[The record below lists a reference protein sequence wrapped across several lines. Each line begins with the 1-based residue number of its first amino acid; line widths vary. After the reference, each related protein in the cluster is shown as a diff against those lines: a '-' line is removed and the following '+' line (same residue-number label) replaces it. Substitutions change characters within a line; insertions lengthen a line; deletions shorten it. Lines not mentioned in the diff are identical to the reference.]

1 MANQNI
7 VSIDPVSLSEV
18 ERKELVEKKAT
29 CPFIGTAVMAK
40 ELSVRNDAN
49 NPLASI
55 KEVVTLGNLG
65 NGDLGRVLEI
75 FAKGNHAFMLG
86 NSGKLDRPVPD
97 GQFSL
102 NFPDSK
108 GSHPGHSGILQGRP
122 DLLDSGRF
130 SSEDFKRLTDKAT
143 NGLITLSSVGE
154 FIAENTV
161 MDSKSNLA
169 DLDLLPLILEEV
181 TEIILQG
188 GQIFLEKVNFFGT
201 RKAKDLSPEENK
213 LRDKVCKV
221 TGGKNNLVSSAGEFG
236 LLFAFFANKPGTLKG
251 SEPTLSVEDL
261 TLMFEHKQFPA
272 GWKTWKKDASTW
284 VTSTVH
290 LASSAVKKFESLK
303 NS

>member
-7 VSIDPVSLSEV
+7 VSIDPVSLSEA
-18 ERKELVEKKAT
+18 ECKALVEKKVT
-29 CPFIGTAVMAK
+29 CPFIGTAVMTK

-55 KEVVTLGNLG
+55 SEVVTLGNLG

-75 FAKGNHAFMLG
+75 FAKGNHASMLG
-86 NSGKLDRPVPD
+86 DSGNLDRPVPD

-102 NFPDSK
+102 NFPGSK
-108 GSHPGHSGILQGRP
+108 GSHTGHSGILQGSP

-169 DLDLLPLILEEV
+169 DLDLLPVILKEV
-181 TEIILQG
+181 TEIILREG

-201 RKAKDLSPEENK
+201 RKCLLPEENM

-236 LLFAFFANKPGTLKG
+236 LLFAFFANKPGAPKG
-251 SEPTLSVEDL
+251 SEPSLSVEDL
-261 TLMFEHKQFPA
+261 TLMFEHKQFPV

-284 VTSTVH
+284 VTRTVH
-290 LASSAVKKFESLK
+290 LASSAVKKFESIK
-303 NS
+303 NF

>member
-7 VSIDPVSLSEV
+7 VSIGPVSLSEA
-18 ERKELVEKKAT
+18 ECKELVEKKVT
-29 CPFIGTAVMAK
+29 CPFIGTAVMTK
-40 ELSVRNDAN
+40 ELSVRNDVN

-75 FAKGNHAFMLG
+75 FAKGNHASMLDD
-86 NSGKLDRPVPD
+86 SGKLNRPVPD

-102 NFPDSK
+102 NFPGSK
-108 GSHPGHSGILQGRP
+108 GSHPGHSGILQGSP

-130 SSEDFKRLTDKAT
+130 SSEDFKRFTDKAT

-169 DLDLLPLILEEV
+169 DLELLPVILKEV
-181 TEIILQG
+181 TEIILQEG

-201 RKAKDLSPEENK
+201 RTDDKLSLEEK
-213 LRDKVCKV
+213 ELREKVCKV

-236 LLFAFFANKPGTLKG
+236 LLFAFFTNKPGTPKG
-251 SEPTLSVEDL
+251 SEPNTATL
-261 TLMFEHKQFPA
+261 KI
-272 GWKTWKKDASTW
+272 
-284 VTSTVH
+284 
-290 LASSAVKKFESLK
+290 
-303 NS
+303 

>member
-18 ERKELVEKKAT
+18 ECKELVEKKVT
-29 CPFIGTAVMAK
+29 CPFIGTAVMTK

-55 KEVVTLGNLG
+55 KEVVTLGNLE

-75 FAKGNHAFMLG
+75 FAKGNHASMLG
-86 NSGKLDRPVPD
+86 DSGNLDRPVPG

-169 DLDLLPLILEEV
+169 DLDLLPVILKEV
-181 TEIILQG
+181 TEIILQEG

-201 RKAKDLSPEENK
+201 RKCLLPEENM

-236 LLFAFFANKPGTLKG
+236 LLFAFFANKPGATKG